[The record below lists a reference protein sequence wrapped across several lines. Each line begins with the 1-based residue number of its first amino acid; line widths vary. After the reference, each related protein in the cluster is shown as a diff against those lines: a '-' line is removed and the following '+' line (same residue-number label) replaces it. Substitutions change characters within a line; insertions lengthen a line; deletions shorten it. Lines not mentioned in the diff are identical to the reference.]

1 MQYKVI
7 ASTNRNEFESK
18 VNAAL
23 DLGWQLQGS
32 HQLMTNANGSFFSQT
47 MVKGVLHI
55 KDEVVELLIGLKRDA
70 EMALSGE
77 WDCTTM
83 EGRETGF
90 EAQIFLIDKILDK
103 LK

>member
-1 MQYKVI
+1 MKYKVI
-7 ASTNRNEFESK
+7 TATNRTEFESK
-18 VNAAL
+18 VNEFL

-32 HQLMTNANGSFFSQT
+32 HQMANVNGYLFSQT
-47 MVKGVLHI
+47 MVKDVLHI
-55 KDEVVELLIGLKRDA
+55 KDEAVELLIGLKRDA

-77 WDCTTM
+77 WDCSTM

-90 EAQIFLIDKILDK
+90 EAQIYLIDKLLDK